1 MFEAFDYDDEVDD
14 DDECTQGKLN
24 VMEYNMLRQSISAIA
39 EDAGKKSQ
47 RKGKKNVSTFSVG
60 SIQAKF
66 HELRFVVVKGASKVS
81 VIYIMKHNPFKDFAD
96 EFSDFVVDAQNS
108 VRRGGAK
115 FRTISSRAQINP

>member
-1 MFEAFDYDDEVDD
+1 MHSGEAQRYGIQYVAAIDFGDCRGCGEEVAT
-14 DDECTQGKLN
+14 EGQ
-24 VMEYNMLRQSISAIA
+24 
-39 EDAGKKSQ
+39 
-47 RKGKKNVSTFSVG
+47 KNVSTFSVG